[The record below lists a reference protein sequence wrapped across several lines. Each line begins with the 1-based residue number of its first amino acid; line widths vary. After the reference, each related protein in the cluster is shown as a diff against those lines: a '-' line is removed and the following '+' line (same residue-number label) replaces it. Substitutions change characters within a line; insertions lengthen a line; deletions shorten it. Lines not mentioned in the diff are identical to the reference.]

1 MLLSIVFLP
10 LLGFILSSCF
20 GFLIGRGATIVSTLS
35 VFLACLFS
43 IKLFTVLLFTGSIFK
58 VVLGKWFHFASLDIN

>member
-10 LLGFILSSCF
+10 LLGFIPIKLF

-58 VVLGKWFHFASLDIN
+58 VVLGKWFHFLHLWI